1 MTSKWTV
8 SRAAPWQTESTR
20 MTCTGS
26 LRRRLHF
33 CSGLWHNDD
42 LNIHRQILD
51 LKRGPQAVLVY
62 LWVWLLSSS
71 TSPFMGWYYLL
82 YVQLYEPRM
91 PEMELWHIACRGC
104 FIAKSKNIMDF
115 FFSLWIFHR
124 HIQSKVHFYGKGLS
138 FAHFTFETTG
148 LLGVNQHRQYHF
160 FFSFLLLLNVQ
171 TAATALTLF
180 HVVIIPALRPGCW
193 KKRGHVISSRLP
205 QHLWEI
211 TLV

>member
-160 FFSFLLLLNVQ
+160 FFFLFVVAECADCCDRLNTIPRGNHTSAPTRLL
-171 TAATALTLF
+171 
-180 HVVIIPALRPGCW
+180 

>member
-1 MTSKWTV
+1 MMTSKWTV

-115 FFSLWIFHR
+115 FFLCGFSTDIYSLRCIFMEKVFHL
-124 HIQSKVHFYGKGLS
+124 HISHL
-138 FAHFTFETTG
+138 
-148 LLGVNQHRQYHF
+148 RQP
-160 FFSFLLLLNVQ
+160 V
-171 TAATALTLF
+171 
-180 HVVIIPALRPGCW
+180 C
-193 KKRGHVISSRLP
+193 
-205 QHLWEI
+205 
-211 TLV
+211 LV